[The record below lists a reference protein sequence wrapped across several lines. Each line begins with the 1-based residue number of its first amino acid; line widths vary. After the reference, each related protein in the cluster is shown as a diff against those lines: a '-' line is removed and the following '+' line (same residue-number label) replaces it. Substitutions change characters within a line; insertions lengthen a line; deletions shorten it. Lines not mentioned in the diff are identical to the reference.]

1 MIAVS
6 DSLAL
11 EENAAAIAADI
22 RALYPALACQF
33 MVHRRGQRQDAIH
46 KTLGKLGAHPA
57 ADAAKELL
65 HGRNSTGEQSA
76 FLGVAIGYERSL
88 FRRKGKAFC
97 LAFVALNIDQ
107 YDSREEAQYALYGLT
122 CQFLDM
128 VSTLNSKTMED
139 GGEIIVPPKRVLA
152 AQARTNMKADI
163 FSVLMMQHNG
173 TENAVQQ
180 LAKTRGMQ
188 PLLCQVSFQP
198 EEYPFAISVDVTE
211 FAAKKLKTLP
221 AAGLIR
227 SIHQLATDVTR
238 TFERQNIESWVNF
251 TKPAQTMAW
260 AGNTPEQI
268 LGASIHSSPNPFIKS
283 IGNLLAEVTGVQPAP
298 KETVQTAYNPF
309 VDIEINQIAHD
320 RQVED
325 TFEMV
330 MIHSMEADSSLPLMH
345 VANNQNESITKG
357 KMLGWCSHA
366 LQSAAKAYD
375 NARVRGAPAMQA
387 ARLEFESAKHQT
399 NWDSLNRL
407 NEHIIEQRRLGYAVT
422 LSEVATWCKSN
433 MDLRPVM
440 ESINYTLADPAYARK
455 LAMANEMPTPDP
467 SMIPQA
473 APSYS
478 GPSMAPSMGYAPAQP
493 GGMGGMGGMGGGMM
507 SGGVRT
513 TTRPTQPPAK
523 TETTTETNKE

>member
-11 EENAAAIAADI
+11 EEEAATIAADV

-33 MVHRRGQRQDAIH
+33 MVHRRGQRQDSIQ
-46 KTLGKLGAHPA
+46 KTLNKLGSHPA

-65 HGRNSTGEQSA
+65 HGRSSAGEQSA

-88 FRRKGKAFC
+88 FRRRGKAFC
-97 LAFVALNIDQ
+97 LAFVAINIDQ
-107 YDSREEAQYALYGLT
+107 YDTREQAQYALYSLT
-122 CQFLDM
+122 CQLLDM
-128 VSTLNSKTMED
+128 VGAINAKGMDE
-139 GGEIIVPPKRVLA
+139 GGEIILQPKRVLL
-152 AQARTNMKADI
+152 AQARANMKADI
-163 FSVLMMQHNG
+163 FSALMMQTQG
-173 TENAVQQ
+173 VENSVRE
-180 LAKTRGMQ
+180 LAQIRSMQ
-188 PLLCQVSFQP
+188 SLLCQVSYLP
-198 EEYPFAISVDVTE
+198 EEYPFPISVDVTE
-211 FAAKKLKTLP
+211 FAAKKIKTLP
-221 AAGLIR
+221 HNGLIR

-251 TKPAQTMAW
+251 SKPAQTMAW
-260 AGNTPEQI
+260 GGNTPEQI
-268 LGASIHSSPNPFIKS
+268 LGAAIHSSPNPFIKS
-283 IGNLLAEVTGVQPAP
+283 IGNLLAEVTSLQPTP
-298 KETVQTAYNPF
+298 KEIVQTVYNPF
-309 VDIEINQIAHD
+309 VDGEINQIAHE

-330 MIHSMEADSSLPLMH
+330 MIHSMEADSSLPLIH
-345 VANNQNESITKG
+345 VANNQNESIAKG

-422 LSEVATWCKSN
+422 LSEVASWCKN
-433 MDLRPVM
+433 NLDLRPVM

-455 LAMANEMPTPDP
+455 LAMANDMPAPDP
-467 SMIPQA
+467 GRAPQA

-478 GPSMAPSMGYAPAQP
+478 GPAAPSMGYAPAQP
-493 GGMGGMGGMGGGMM
+493 GMGAGMGSGMGGGMM
-507 SGGVRT
+507 GGAVRT
-513 TTRPTQPPAK
+513 ATRPGQPPTQ
-523 TETTTETNKE
+523 TETTEE

>member
-1 MIAVS
+1 MIGIS

-11 EENAAAIAADI
+11 EEAAAAIAADI

-33 MVHRRGQRQDAIH
+33 MVHRRGQRQDAIQ
-46 KTLGKLGAHPA
+46 KTLNKLGAHPA

-65 HGRNSTGEQSA
+65 QGRSSTGEQSG

-107 YDSREEAQYALYGLT
+107 YDSREQAQYALYSLT
-122 CQFLDM
+122 SQFLDM
-128 VSTLNSKTMED
+128 VGAINSKAIEE
-139 GGEIIVPPKRVLA
+139 GGEIILQPKRVML
-152 AQARTNMKADI
+152 AQARVNMKADI
-163 FSVLMMQHNG
+163 FSALMMSTQG
-173 TENAVQQ
+173 VENSVRE
-180 LAKTRGMQ
+180 LAQIRSMQ
-188 PLLCQVSFQP
+188 SLVCQVSHQP

-221 AAGLIR
+221 ANGLIR
-227 SIHQLATDVTR
+227 SVHQLATDVTR
-238 TFERQNIESWVNF
+238 TFERQNIESWINF

-260 AGNTPEQI
+260 GGSTPEQI
-268 LGASIHSSPNPFIKS
+268 LGAAIHSSPNPFIKS
-283 IGNLLAEVTGVQPAP
+283 IGNLLAEVTSLSPAP
-298 KETVQTAYNPF
+298 KEIMQTAYNPF
-309 VDIEINQIAHD
+309 VDGEINQIAHD

-330 MIHSMEADSSLPLMH
+330 MIHSMEADSSLPLIH
-345 VANNQNESITKG
+345 VANNQNESIAKG

-375 NARVRGAPAMQA
+375 NARMRGAPAMQA

-399 NWDSLNRL
+399 NWESLNRL

-422 LSEVATWCKSN
+422 LSEVANWCKSN

-440 ESINYTLADPAYARK
+440 ESINYTLADPAYTRK
-455 LAMANEMPTPDP
+455 LAMANDMPTPDP

-473 APSYS
+473 QPTYS
-478 GPSMAPSMGYAPAQP
+478 GPTGPSMGYAPATP
-493 GGMGGMGGMGGGMM
+493 GMSSGMGGGGGMM

-513 TTRPTQPPAK
+513 TTRPAQPPAK
-523 TETTTETNKE
+523 TETTEE